1 MPLKSCSGSLVYN
14 SETYQ
19 SQKQENKENFFFL
32 IFNFKSSPE
41 SKIIYHANENREV
54 FEGDG
59 GSFTLIS
66 RGSLYFLCLLPMAV
80 ESSNFSF
87 FNL

>member
-1 MPLKSCSGSLVYN
+1 MPLKSCSGSLAYN

-19 SQKQENKENFFFL
+19 SQKQENKENLLSFL
-32 IFNFKSSPE
+32 IFKFKSSPE
-41 SKIIYHANENREV
+41 SKIIYHANENREL

-59 GSFTLIS
+59 RSFTLIS
-66 RGSLYFLCLLPMAV
+66 RGSLYFLGLLPMAV

-87 FNL
+87 F